1 MSEVIAGR
9 PAVTWDEFVR
19 LPDDD
24 RRELIDGVLL
34 EVDVPGFRHEHVVVK
49 LLSRLDAWTEAHG
62 GILLGSGYKVR
73 ISRTRGVMPD
83 VQLYRASNPA
93 KPGEAGLT
101 SGHPDLAV
109 EVISPTSPRY
119 DRGLKKRWYAEV
131 GVPEYWILDPE
142 ARTLERY
149 VLTGDSYGVPQV
161 LAGDDVLRPASFEGL
176 EIRLQD
182 LWREPLR

>member
-1 MSEVIAGR
+1 MSEATLGR

-24 RRELIDGVLL
+24 RRELIDGVLV

-49 LLSRLDAWTEAHG
+49 LCSRLDAWTEAHG
-62 GILLGSGYKVR
+62 GFVLGSGYKVR

-83 VQLYRASNPA
+83 VQLYRRENPA
-93 KPGEAGLT
+93 RPGEAGLT
-101 SGHPDLAV
+101 SGRPDLAI
-109 EVISPTSPRY
+109 EVISPTSLRY
-119 DRGLKKRWYAEV
+119 DRGLKRRWYAEI
-131 GVPEYWILDPE
+131 GVPEYWIVDPE

-149 VLTGDSYGVPQV
+149 LLTSGDYGASQV
-161 LAGDDVLRPASFEGL
+161 LAGDDVLRPESFDGL

-182 LWREPLR
+182 LWRELG